1 MKSENGSFVTS
12 GTFSMT
18 GFKRLAIPLDERL
31 NVEKV
36 SLFFCLRFN
45 FSPFHN
51 KFNLVHYVVKKSL

>member
-36 SLFFCLRFN
+36 SLFFDKRFVFTFN
-45 FSPFHN
+45 HN
-51 KFNLVHYVVKKSL
+51 EFQSVHNVVEKSM

>member
-1 MKSENGSFVTS
+1 MKSENGSFITS

-36 SLFFCLRFN
+36 SLFLL
-45 FSPFHN
+45 
-51 KFNLVHYVVKKSL
+51 KI